1 MLVQEADGPGRKGG
15 DDGIVIPA
23 LVPAS
28 DRGASAPSER
38 IYVGLDIGYREHVAA
53 ASPLAVFNVGR
64 NPDAWKR
71 VKPIHFA
78 SDATGLGRFQRY
90 LDRHSPHP
98 GDFLILLEPTG
109 SYGLTVLLY
118 LLGKGYRVLQV
129 DNRAVKDYREKIFG
143 SETKTDDADARLMA
157 RMGFLHELV
166 GEEFSIQP
174 VLLMNPD
181 AAALRGM
188 VHDLAKLQKEITR
201 RRNQLQQM
209 AAVTFPE
216 LKTFFKGSTAAPAA
230 RALLEHFATPQHLA
244 VAPTEH
250 VADVLRSAHAYSHA
264 ARAAELQAL
273 AQTTSGVPTLTHHQ
287 WRQGWLIKQ
296 LTLLENARQDLVDQV
311 ELASAAHP
319 YARIIE
325 SLPVKSP
332 IWTATLIGAIGD
344 IGRFTTVSQFKAYLG
359 WYPQLSRSGSSIDS
373 SELAK
378 RGVRPARN
386 VLGQM
391 TVIML
396 SSTIRPNPF
405 RDVYKRLTGRGMRPG
420 AALGHVAGKLSVVL
434 YGMLKNM
441 TPYDERKHRAQLGL
455 LTAAE
460 QTNSTPVEVGLE
472 FVDLADPGT
481 ALVEEPTNTDDLRL
495 GL

>member
-1 MLVQEADGPGRKGG
+1 MLVQRPKEPGRKGG
-15 DDGIVIPA
+15 DDGTAIPA
-23 LVPAS
+23 LLTTPDA
-28 DRGASAPSER
+28 APIQRQR
-38 IYVGLDIGYREHVAA
+38 IYVGLDIGYLEHVAA

-64 NPDAWKR
+64 NPDGWKR

-78 SDATGLGRFQRY
+78 SDANGLARFQRY
-90 LDRHSPHP
+90 LDRHSTHP

-109 SYGLTVLLY
+109 SYGLTALLY
-118 LLGKGYRVLQV
+118 LMGKGYRVMQV
-129 DNRAVKDYREKIFG
+129 DNRALKDYREKIFG
-143 SETKTDDADARLMA
+143 SETKTDETDARLMA

-230 RALLEHFATPQHLA
+230 RALLQHFATPQDLA
-244 VAPTEH
+244 AATIEEVTE
-250 VADVLRSAHAYSHA
+250 VLRSAHAYRHA
-264 ARAAELQAL
+264 ARAAELQDL
-273 AQTTSGVPTLTHHQ
+273 AQATSGAPTLTHHQ
-287 WRQGWLIKQ
+287 WRQGWLITQ
-296 LTLLENARQDLVDQV
+296 LTLLESARQDLVDQV
-311 ELASAAHP
+311 ALATASHP
-319 YARIIE
+319 YARIID

-344 IGRFTTVSQFKAYLG
+344 IARFSNVNQFKAYLG
-359 WYPQLSRSGSSIDS
+359 WYPQLNRSGSSIES

-391 TVIML
+391 IVIML
-396 SSTIRPNPF
+396 SSTIKPNPF
-405 RDVYKRLTGRGMRPG
+405 RDVYQRLTARGMRPA

-441 TPYDERKHRAQLGL
+441 KPYDERKHREQLGL
-455 LTAAE
+455 LRDADQVTSA
-460 QTNSTPVEVGLE
+460 TVEVSLE
-472 FVDLADPGT
+472 LVDLAD
-481 ALVEEPTNTDDLRL
+481 ADTDLFEDAATSDDSQIVL
-495 GL
+495 